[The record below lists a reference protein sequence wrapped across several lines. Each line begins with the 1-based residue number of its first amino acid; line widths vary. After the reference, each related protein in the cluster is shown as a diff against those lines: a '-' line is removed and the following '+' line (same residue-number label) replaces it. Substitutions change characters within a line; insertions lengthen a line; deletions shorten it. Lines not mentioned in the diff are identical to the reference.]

1 MTEQATD
8 PAGRAESAANCD
20 NDVAAPARKTHK
32 HSSLLAGAIASALA
46 LGPVG
51 ATAQG
56 AGEED
61 DAATVVEEIVVTGF
75 RSSLL
80 NAINIKRSADQV
92 KESLAAEDIGRL
104 PDISIAES
112 LARLPGVTAQRT
124 GGQAGALNI
133 RGLDQG
139 LILSTLNGREQVATS
154 GGRAID
160 FSQYPS
166 ELIAG
171 ADIYKSPEAK
181 QIEGGLAGTVA
192 LKLARPLDTRRDLAN
207 TFTANLR
214 GAFNDRAGDS
224 VDADDGG
231 YRASLSYQGV
241 LADETLGITLGYAR
255 LVQPNVESRFGS
267 DIFTQTG
274 TDNDG
279 NGVNDFIAF
288 RYSAEELGGEDVRD
302 GFVLGLQ
309 WRPNDSFDL
318 AFDSYYSDF
327 ESTGFA
333 RGITIIG
340 PQTVGGGTVLTDA
353 VVQNDVIVGGTFT
366 RTAATA
372 NSPILDGSDPF
383 STDSCCGGF
392 AITPSSDTQTRDFDN
407 QLLTL
412 GLTGTVYAGPWTLR
426 GDVSY
431 SESEAFA
438 PDQRIVMHQVNN
450 GFELNPEVVFNYQQN
465 GVDVPGTFT
474 FGNDFG
480 DNPSQAAIGGLQ
492 WFPTT
497 NDDELSAIAGDLSY
511 ELDGLFTSIDFG
523 ARFSDRESSQF
534 REGVSLGNDGGF
546 YQFAQ
551 NNDDEG
557 PSNPFVNDIP
567 GFSPVFLPADQVSV
581 GSFNGEFAGYPDYLV
596 IDFDQALNQFPN
608 VSPNQNRP
616 RDAFFGDNQD
626 FLLVESFT
634 NTEQTIAAYVQGN
647 FSTELGRVPVRG
659 NIGVRYVDTTQDSTG
674 STILNGQVEP
684 IFNESDYQ
692 EVLPALNVA
701 FEFSDSDIVRFAAAR
716 VLSRPDLLELRAGN
730 TVSVDTNTGEVTGN
744 GGNTQLEP
752 FLADQFDLSYEHYS
766 NSGGIYAIAVFYKDL
781 DSYILPQLRQIDF
794 VADGFLDPDN
804 VTLNPGVTLDP
815 VGDYTSPVNG
825 SGGYVQGIELAATQ
839 SFTSLPYP
847 FDGLGITANYSYTD
861 SSVELPSTESGEAVN
876 ITLPGLS
883 ENVLNATLFYELG
896 GFETRVGYRYRDE
909 FITRQQGI
917 GEQLPVSDTEQTI
930 DFQASYRFDDGSA
943 LRGLQ
948 LLFQVNNLTDE
959 PLATFFSTPE
969 RLASIGYFGR
979 QYFLGLSYGNNY

>member
-1 MTEQATD
+1 MNVLAKD
-8 PAGRAESAANCD
+8 PADQAESSANGEAGTTVPAATKG
-20 NDVAAPARKTHK
+20 VQRTMLAA
-32 HSSLLAGAIASALA
+32 AIASALA
-46 LGPVG
+46 IAPAGAIAQSADDESDAGP
-51 ATAQG
+51 
-56 AGEED
+56 
-61 DAATVVEEIVVTGF
+61 VVEEIIVTGF

-80 NAINIKRSADQV
+80 SAISTKRNADQV

-154 GGRAID
+154 GGRSID

-171 ADIYKSPEAK
+171 ADVFKSPEAK
-181 QIEGGLAGTVA
+181 QIEGGLAGMVA
-192 LKLARPLDTRRDLAN
+192 LKLARPLDRSSEVSN
-207 TFTANLR
+207 TFAANLR

-224 VDADDGG
+224 VDADDNG

-241 LADETLGITLGYAR
+241 LADGKVGLALGYAR

-279 NGVNDFIAF
+279 NGVNDFLAF

-318 AFDSYYSDF
+318 AFDSYYSEF
-327 ESTGFA
+327 QSTGFA
-333 RGITIIG
+333 RGVTIIG
-340 PQTVGGGTVLTDA
+340 PQTVGGGTVLTNA
-353 VVQNDVIVGGTFT
+353 VVQNDTIIGGTFT

-372 NSPILDGSDPF
+372 GSPITNGDDPF
-383 STDSCCGGF
+383 STASCCGGF

-407 QLLTL
+407 ELLTL
-412 GLTGTVYAGPWTLR
+412 GLTASTYVGAWTIT
-426 GDVSY
+426 GDISY
-431 SESEAFA
+431 SDSDAFA
-438 PDQRIVMHQVNN
+438 PDQRIVVHQVNN
-450 GFELNPEVVFNYQQN
+450 GFELNPEVVFNYGQN
-465 GVDVPGTFT
+465 GVNVPGTFT
-474 FGNDFG
+474 FDNNFG
-480 DNPSQAAIGGLQ
+480 SVPGQAAIGGLQ

-497 NDDELSAIAGDLSY
+497 NDDELTAFALDFSR
-511 ELDGLFTSIDFG
+511 ELDGFFTSVDFG
-523 ARFSDRESSQF
+523 ARISDRESSQF

-557 PSNPFVNDIP
+557 PSNPFVNSIP
-567 GFSPVFLPADQVSV
+567 GFSPVFLTDDQFSV
-581 GSFNGEFAGYPDYLV
+581 GTFNSEFSGYPDYLV
-596 IDFDQALNQFPN
+596 IDFQDALAQFPN

-634 NTEQTIAAYVQGN
+634 NTEETLAAYVQGN
-647 FSTELGRVPVRG
+647 FDTQWGNVPVRG
-659 NIGVRYVDTTQDSTG
+659 NLGVRYVDTTQDSTG
-674 STILNGQVEP
+674 NTILNGQVEP

-692 EVLPALNVA
+692 EFLPSLNAV
-701 FEFSDSDIVRFAAAR
+701 FEVTDSDLIRFAAAR
-716 VLSRPDLLELRAGN
+716 VLSRPGLLELRAGN
-730 TVSVDTNTGEVTGN
+730 TVSVDTNTGDVTGN

-752 FLADQFDLSYEHYS
+752 FLADQLDLSYEHYTE
-766 NSGGIYAIAVFYKDL
+766 SGGIYAVAVFYKDI
-781 DSYILPQLRQIDF
+781 DTYILPSTREIDF

-804 VTLNPGVTLDP
+804 VNLNPGVTLDP

-825 SGGYVQGIELAATQ
+825 QGGYVQGIELAFTQ
-839 SFTSLPYP
+839 TFTGLPAP
-847 FDGLGITANYSYTD
+847 FDGLGVTANYSYTD
-861 SSVELPSTESGEAVN
+861 SSIGLPSSESGEEVE
-876 ITLPGLS
+876 ISLPGLS

-917 GEQLPVSDTEQTI
+917 GEQLPISDTEQTV
-930 DFQASYRFDDGSA
+930 DFQASYRFEDGSS
-943 LRGLQ
+943 LGGLQ

-959 PLATFFSTPE
+959 PLATYFNTPE
-969 RLASIGYFGR
+969 RLASLGYFGR
-979 QYFLGLSYGNNY
+979 QYFVGLSYSNN

>member
-1 MTEQATD
+1 MNEYATD
-8 PAGRAESAANCD
+8 PAAQAESAAD
-20 NDVAAPARKTHK
+20 NDARNAGAAVKTMK
-32 HSSLLAGAIASALA
+32 HGTLLASAIASALA
-46 LGPVG
+46 LAPAG
-51 ATAQG
+51 AMAQN

-61 DAATVVEEIVVTGF
+61 DSAAVVEEIVVTGF

-80 NAINIKRSADQV
+80 SAINIKRSADQV

-171 ADIYKSPEAK
+171 ADVYKSPEAK

-192 LKLARPLDTRRDLAN
+192 LKLARPLDISRDLDH
-207 TFTANLR
+207 TFAANLR

-224 VDADDGG
+224 VDSDDNG
-231 YRASLSYQGV
+231 YRASLTYQGV
-241 LADETLGITLGYAR
+241 FADETVGLTLGYAR

-309 WRPNDSFDL
+309 WRPSDSFDL

-333 RGITIIG
+333 RGVTIVG
-340 PQTVGGGTVLTDA
+340 PQTVGGGTVLTNA

-366 RTAATA
+366 RTAASA

-383 STDSCCGGF
+383 STASCCGGF

-412 GLTGTVYAGPWTLR
+412 GLTGTVYAGPWTFK

-438 PDQRIVMHQVNN
+438 PDQRIVIHQVNN

-465 GVDVPGTFT
+465 GINVPGTFT
-474 FGNDFG
+474 FDNNFG
-480 DNPSQAAIGGLQ
+480 SVDGQAAIAGLQ

-497 NDDELSAIAGDLSY
+497 NDDELSAIAGDISY
-511 ELDGLFTSIDFG
+511 DLGGAFTSIDFG
-523 ARFSDRESSQF
+523 VRFSDRESSQF

-567 GFSPVFLPADQVSV
+567 GYSPVFLSADQYTI
-581 GSFNGEFAGYPDYLV
+581 GRFDQEFAGYPDYLV
-596 IDFDQALNQFPN
+596 IDFQQALNQFPN

-647 FSTELGRVPVRG
+647 FNADWGSVPVRG

-692 EVLPALNVA
+692 EVLPSLNVA
-701 FEFSDSDIVRFAAAR
+701 FELSDSDIVRFAAAR
-716 VLSRPDLLELRAGN
+716 VLARPDLLELRAGN
-730 TVSVDTNTGEVTGN
+730 TVSVDTNTGDVTGN

-752 FLADQFDLSYEHYS
+752 FLADQLDLSYEHYS
-766 NSGGIYAIAVFYKDL
+766 SNGGIYAIAVFYKDL

-794 VADGFLDPDN
+794 VAEGFLDPDN

-839 SFTSLPYP
+839 TFTGLPYP

-930 DFQASYRFDDGSA
+930 DFQATYRFDESSA
-943 LRGLQ
+943 LSGIQ

-959 PLATFFSTPE
+959 PLATYFSTPE
-969 RLASIGYFGR
+969 RLSTLGYFGR
-979 QYFLGLSYGNNY
+979 QYFLGLSYTNN